1 MFKILF
7 RGLYSFWSVEIVQ
20 DFHRP
25 KLKEHMQY
33 FTEHPDEVNRI
44 SKVKATLSD
53 VKGIVI
59 ENIEKV
65 FIQLLW
71 HFILSL

>member
-1 MFKILF
+1 MNAKFK
-7 RGLYSFWSVEIVQ
+7 E

-33 FTEHPDEVNRI
+33 LTEHPDEVNKI
-44 SKVKATLSD
+44 AKVKATLSD

-65 FIQLLW
+65 CVHIFLFEHTSYDLP
-71 HFILSL
+71 

>member
-1 MFKILF
+1 MNANFEE
-7 RGLYSFWSVEIVQ
+7 V
-20 DFHRP
+20 FHRP

-33 FTEHPDEVNRI
+33 LTEHPDEVNKI
-44 SKVKATLSD
+44 AKVKATLSD

-65 FIQLLW
+65 CVHIFLFEYTTYDLHINKL
-71 HFILSL
+71 